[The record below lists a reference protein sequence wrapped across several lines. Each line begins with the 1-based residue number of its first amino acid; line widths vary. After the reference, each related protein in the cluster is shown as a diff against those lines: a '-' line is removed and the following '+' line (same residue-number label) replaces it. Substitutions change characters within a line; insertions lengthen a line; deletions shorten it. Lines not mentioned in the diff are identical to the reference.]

1 MSDERHDRVAFE
13 AHLAQTKVV
22 VDRAL
27 GEFLETELS
36 LVSGVRDDLAQAI
49 GGVQELSLRGGK
61 RFRAALSAAAYM
73 GYGGKDWADCA
84 GCVPAL
90 VALELLQVYLLI
102 HDDWMDGD
110 EIRRGG
116 KSVPAMM
123 RERYGAKQADAW
135 SILAGDYACALAQ
148 KALAGAEPANM
159 AGALACFADMQRD
172 VVLGQMLDVA
182 PLEAW
187 GTRSGD
193 AGPADLS
200 PIETVYRLKT
210 GAYTVRGPLSLGA
223 ILAGASAER
232 VERLTRFA
240 DALGVAFQLTDD
252 LLSTFGTKDTG
263 KPAYGDLREGKLTWL
278 AMNAMNDPGVR
289 SAMPGT
295 FGAKDASDVKLAS
308 LARAIESSG
317 ARAKS
322 VARAQELAAEARAS
336 LPSLE
341 LPSPITQ
348 LLSGAIVALTERAS

>member
-1 MSDERHDRVAFE
+1 MSDDRHDRVAFE
-13 AHLAQTKVV
+13 AHLAHTKVV

-27 GEFLETELS
+27 GELLETELAF
-36 LVSGVRDDLAQAI
+36 VGGIRADLAHAI
-49 GGVQELSLRGGK
+49 GSVKALALRGGK
-61 RFRAALSAAAYM
+61 RFRAGLSAAAYL
-73 GYGGKDWADCA
+73 GYGGKDWA

-123 RERYGAKQADAW
+123 REGYGAKQADAW

-148 KALAGAEPANM
+148 KALAGAEPSNM
-159 AGALACFADMQRD
+159 AAAVACFGDMQRD

-182 PLEAW
+182 PLEAL
-187 GTRSGD
+187 GARPATS
-193 AGPADLS
+193 PADLS

-210 GAYTVRGPLSLGA
+210 GAYTVRGPLALGA
-223 ILAGASAER
+223 ILAGASSER
-232 VERLTRFA
+232 VSLLARFA
-240 DALGVAFQLTDD
+240 DAVGVAFQLTDD
-252 LLSTFGTKDTG
+252 LLSSFGRKDDTG

-278 AMNAMNDPGVR
+278 FLKAMDDARVR
-289 SAMPGT
+289 EAMPGT
-295 FGAKDASDVKLAS
+295 FGVRDASDEKLAA
-308 LARAIESSG
+308 LARAIEGSG
-317 ARAKS
+317 AKAAS
-322 VARAQELAAEARAS
+322 IARAQELSAEARAA

-341 LPSPITQ
+341 LPVQTAQ